1 MKIAWFNDH
10 RLGLIKDGRV
20 WGVSAALR
28 ELPPAAYPA
37 PPASKGDPLITH
49 LHDMRAAIEAA
60 SVSGASLT
68 PSEVRFLSPVAQP
81 TKIIGTPVNYLK
93 HAEEAEAQPEIFTG
107 RYRGGIEQQ
116 GLFLKAVSALVGP
129 TEGVTLRFPERRTD
143 HEMELGVVIG
153 RKASNITEAEALD
166 YVAGYAIAL
175 DMVVR
180 GSEDRSFRKSI
191 DTYAVLGP
199 WLVTADEIR
208 DPGDLAFSLSVNG
221 ELRQASNTKFMIL
234 NIARQISWA
243 SSFYTLWPGDIIMTG
258 TCEGVGQVK
267 PGDIMHCE
275 IDQIGAMDVKISG

>member
-1 MKIAWFNDH
+1 MKIAWFNDY

-20 WGVSAALR
+20 WDVSAALR
-28 ELPPAAYPA
+28 ELPPATYPA
-37 PPASKGDPLITH
+37 SRGDTLIAH
-49 LHDMRAAIEAA
+49 LDDMRPAIEAA
-60 SVSGASLT
+60 AEGAAKLD
-68 PSEVRFLSPVAQP
+68 PGQVRFLSPVAQP

-93 HAEEAEAQPEIFTG
+93 HAEEAQAQPEVFTG

-129 TEGVTLRFPERRTD
+129 GEGVTLRFPERRTD

-153 RKASNITEAEALD
+153 RQASNIADGEALD

-208 DPGDLAFSLSVNG
+208 DPSNLAFSLSVNG

-234 NIARQISWA
+234 NIARQIAWA

-267 PGDIMHCE
+267 SGDIMHCE
-275 IDQIGAMDVKISG
+275 IDQIGAMDVKISS

>member
-20 WGVSAALR
+20 WDVSAALR
-28 ELPPAAYPA
+28 GLPPAAYPA
-37 PPASKGDPLITH
+37 SPASKGDPLIAH

-60 SVSGASLT
+60 SVSAASLA

-93 HAEEAEAQPEIFTG
+93 HAEEAEAQPEVFTG

-129 TEGVTLRFPERRTD
+129 GEGVTLRFPERRTD

-153 RKASNITEAEALD
+153 RQASNITEAEALD

-221 ELRQASNTKFMIL
+221 EIRQASNTKFMIL
-234 NIARQISWA
+234 SIARQISWA

-267 PGDIMHCE
+267 SGDIMHCE